1 VLVETSI
8 AALADGEKVQV
19 SPGDTLR
26 VNYSFRY
33 RIAKAVSVWASLY
46 LYSAG
51 FILNRVSGAQE
62 KSSITLTESTE
73 WQDYPGQIDIT
84 IGSIGAGSFGLI
96 VEMPAI
102 PGMEAKID
110 DCIEVMAAPGITEWI
125 EPLIMIALM
134 GMMVRMMPRE
144 E

>member
-1 VLVETSI
+1 MLVETSI
-8 AALADGEKVQV
+8 AALAGGEKVQV

-33 RIAKAVSVWASLY
+33 RIATTVSLWASLY

-51 FILNRVSGAQE
+51 ILNRVSGAQE
-62 KSSITLTESTE
+62 KSAVTLTESTE

-84 IGSIGAGSFGLI
+84 IGNIGSGSFGLI

-110 DCIEVMAAPGITEWI
+110 DCIEVVPAPGITEWI
-125 EPLIMIALM
+125 GPLIMIAVM
-134 GMMVRMMPRE
+134 GMMMRMMPRE